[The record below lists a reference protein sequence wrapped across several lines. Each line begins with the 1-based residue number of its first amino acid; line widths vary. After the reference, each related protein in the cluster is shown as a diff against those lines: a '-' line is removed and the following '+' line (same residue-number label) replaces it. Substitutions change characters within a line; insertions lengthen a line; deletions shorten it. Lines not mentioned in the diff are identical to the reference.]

1 MWRVVIGRVNT
12 GQAVFAQ
19 IMAHI
24 PHWEFQRAYR
34 ACGARVPRSDALSP
48 WDHFLA
54 LCFAQLTFRQSLRDI
69 EACLRAQPGLA
80 YHLGFRGAIT
90 RSALA
95 RANEQRDWQP
105 WAMLARKLMPKVR
118 ALYQTEPTAL
128 DMDVPVIAIDSSL
141 IDLSLALCPWA
152 NFTGVKA
159 ALKLHTALDLRGPV
173 PAFVNVTSGEDSDMG
188 GLDNLPV
195 EPGAVYVM
203 DRGYIDFRRLRRL
216 ADQGAF
222 FVIRSRPDVRFYVR
236 ASRTV
241 ERTGTLRA
249 DQIVRFNG
257 TDVPDY
263 WPGDL
268 RRVTIYDA
276 EHARRLVFWT
286 NLWDVPAA
294 VVAEAYRQRW
304 RIELFFRWLKHGL
317 RIQTF
322 YGTSEN
328 AVRLQLW
335 ASICVYLAMA
345 SARKQLGITINLT
358 TFVQVLSLHALSKS
372 PVAELFAGNDTS
384 RAKFNTHNQ
393 LSFSDFN

>member
-1 MWRVVIGRVNT
+1 M
-12 GQAVFAQ
+12 
-19 IMAHI
+19 
-24 PHWEFQRAYR
+24 
-34 ACGARVPRSDALSP
+34 
-48 WDHFLA
+48 
-54 LCFAQLTFRQSLRDI
+54 
-69 EACLRAQPGLA
+69 
-80 YHLGFRGAIT
+80 IT

-118 ALYQTEPTAL
+118 ALYQLEPMAL
-128 DMDVPVIAIDSSL
+128 DLDVPVIAVDSSL

-159 ALKLHTALDLRGPV
+159 ALKLHAALDLRGPV
-173 PAFVNVTSGEDSDMG
+173 PAFINVTSGEDSDMG
-188 GLDNLPV
+188 GLDYLPV

-222 FVIRSRPDVRFYVR
+222 FVVRARPDVRFYVR
-236 ASRTV
+236 SSRIV
-241 ERTGTLRA
+241 DRSGPLRA

-257 TDVPDY
+257 TDVPQH

-268 RRVTIYDA
+268 RRVTLYDF
-276 EHARRLVFWT
+276 EHARRLILWT
-286 NLWDVPAA
+286 NLWDTSAA
-294 VVAEAYRQRW
+294 TITEAYRQRW
-304 RIELFFRWLKHGL
+304 QIELFFRWLKHGL

-322 YGTSEN
+322 YGTSDN

-345 SARKQLGITINLT
+345 TARKQLGISTNLT
-358 TFVQVLSLHALSKS
+358 TFVQVLSLHALSKT
-372 PVAELFAGNDTS
+372 PAAELFAVNDTS
-384 RAKFNTHNQ
+384 QSDIDIPNQ
-393 LSFSDFN
+393 LSFNDFN

>member
-1 MWRVVIGRVNT
+1 VVVIGGVNT

-19 IMAHI
+19 IMARI

-34 ACGARVPRSDALSP
+34 ACGARTPRSDALSP

-54 LCFAQLTFRQSLRDI
+54 LCFAQLTLRQSQRHI
-69 EACLRAQPGLA
+69 VACLRAQPGLA

-105 WAMLARKLMPKVR
+105 WALLARKLMPKVR

-128 DMDVPVIAIDSSL
+128 DLDVPVIAIDSSL

-159 ALKLHTALDLRGPV
+159 ALKLHAALDLRGPV
-173 PAFVNVTSGEDSDMG
+173 PAFVNVTSGEESDMG
-188 GLDNLPV
+188 GLDHLPV

-203 DRGYIDFRRLRRL
+203 DRGYVDFRRLRRL

-222 FVIRSRPDVRFYVR
+222 FVIRARPDVRFYVR

-241 ERTGTLRA
+241 DRSGSLRA
-249 DQIVRFNG
+249 DQIIRFNG
-257 TDVPDY
+257 TDVPDH

-268 RRVTIYDA
+268 RRVTIYDI
-276 EHARRLVFWT
+276 EHARRLAFWT

-304 RIELFFRWLKHGL
+304 QIELFFRWLKHGL

-322 YGTSEN
+322 YGTSDN

-335 ASICVYLAMA
+335 ASICAYLAMA
-345 SARKQLGITINLT
+345 TTRKQLGITTNLT
-358 TFVQVLSLHALSKS
+358 TFVQVLSLHALSKT
-372 PVAELFAGNDTS
+372 PVAELFAGYDTREAEHS
-384 RAKFNTHNQ
+384 SDNQ
-393 LSFSDFN
+393 LSFSDFK

>member
-1 MWRVVIGRVNT
+1 MNT
-12 GQAVFAQ
+12 GKAVFAQ
-19 IMAHI
+19 IMART

-34 ACGARVPRSDALSP
+34 ACGARALRSDALSS

-80 YHLGFRGAIT
+80 YRLGFRGAIT

-105 WAMLARKLMPKVR
+105 WARLARKLMPKVR
-118 ALYQTEPTAL
+118 TLYQTEPTAL

-173 PAFVNVTSGEDSDMG
+173 PAFVNVTAGEDSDMG
-188 GLDNLPV
+188 GLDHLPV

-203 DRGYIDFRRLRRL
+203 DRGYVDFRRLRRL

-222 FVIRSRPDVRFYVR
+222 FVIRARPDVRFYVR
-236 ASRTV
+236 ASRSV
-241 ERTGTLRA
+241 DRSGSLRA
-249 DQIVRFNG
+249 DQIIRFNG
-257 TDVPDY
+257 TDVPNH

-276 EHARRLVFWT
+276 EHARRLAFWT
-286 NLWDVPAA
+286 NLWDAPAV

-304 RIELFFRWLKHGL
+304 QIELFFRWLKHGL

-345 SARKQLGITINLT
+345 TARKQLGITTNLT
-358 TFVQVLSLHALSKS
+358 TFVQVLSLHALSKT
-372 PVAELFAGNDTS
+372 PVAELFAESDTS
-384 RAKFNTHNQ
+384 KAELDIHNQ
-393 LSFSDFN
+393 LSFSDFI

>member
-1 MWRVVIGRVNT
+1 MVVIGRVNT
-12 GQAVFAQ
+12 GHAVFAQ
-19 IMAHI
+19 IMARI

-34 ACGARVPRSDALSP
+34 ACAARAPRSDALSP

-95 RANEQRDWQP
+95 RANEHRDWQP

-118 ALYQTEPTAL
+118 ALYQTEPAAL
-128 DMDVPVIAIDSSL
+128 DLDVPVIAIDSSL

-159 ALKLHTALDLRGPV
+159 ALKLHAALDLRGPV
-173 PAFVNVTSGEDSDMG
+173 PAFVNVTSGEECDMS
-188 GLDNLPV
+188 GLDHLPV

-222 FVIRSRPDVRFYVR
+222 FVIRARSDVRFYVR

-241 ERTGTLRA
+241 DRSGSLRA
-249 DQIVRFNG
+249 DQIIRFNG
-257 TDVPDY
+257 TDVPDH

-268 RRVTIYDA
+268 RRVTIYDV
-276 EHARRLVFWT
+276 EHARRLAFWT

-304 RIELFFRWLKHGL
+304 QIELFFRWLKHGL

-322 YGTSEN
+322 YGTSDN

-345 SARKQLGITINLT
+345 TTRKQLGITTNLT
-358 TFVQVLSLHALSKS
+358 TFVQVLSLHALSKT
-372 PVAELFAGNDTS
+372 PVAELFVGNDTS
-384 RAKFNTHNQ
+384 KAEGGSDNQ
-393 LSFSDFN
+393 LSFSDFK

>member
-1 MWRVVIGRVNT
+1 VVVIGGVNT

-19 IMAHI
+19 IMARI

-34 ACGARVPRSDALSP
+34 ACGARTPRSDALSP

-80 YHLGFRGAIT
+80 YHLGFRGTIT

-95 RANEQRDWQP
+95 RANEQRDWRP

-128 DMDVPVIAIDSSL
+128 DLDVPVIAIDSSL

-159 ALKLHTALDLRGPV
+159 ALKLHAALDLRGPV
-173 PAFVNVTSGEDSDMG
+173 PAFVNVTSGEESDMG
-188 GLDNLPV
+188 GLDHLPV

-222 FVIRSRPDVRFYVR
+222 FVIRARPDVRFYVR
-236 ASRTV
+236 ASRPV
-241 ERTGTLRA
+241 DRSGSLRA
-249 DQIVRFNG
+249 DQIIRFNG
-257 TDVPDY
+257 TDVPDH

-276 EHARRLVFWT
+276 EHARRLAFWT

-294 VVAEAYRQRW
+294 IVAEAYRQRW
-304 RIELFFRWLKHGL
+304 QIELFFRWLKHGL

-322 YGTSEN
+322 YGTSDN

-335 ASICVYLAMA
+335 ASICAYLALA
-345 SARKQLGITINLT
+345 TARKQLGITTNLT
-358 TFVQVLSLHALSKS
+358 TFVQVLSLHALSKA
-372 PVAELFAGNDTS
+372 PIAELFAGNDTS
-384 RAKFNTHNQ
+384 STERDTHNQ
-393 LSFSDFN
+393 LSFSDFK

>member
-1 MWRVVIGRVNT
+1 M
-12 GQAVFAQ
+12 
-19 IMAHI
+19 
-24 PHWEFQRAYR
+24 
-34 ACGARVPRSDALSP
+34 
-48 WDHFLA
+48 
-54 LCFAQLTFRQSLRDI
+54 
-69 EACLRAQPGLA
+69 
-80 YHLGFRGAIT
+80 
-90 RSALA
+90 
-95 RANEQRDWQP
+95 
-105 WAMLARKLMPKVR
+105 
-118 ALYQTEPTAL
+118 
-128 DMDVPVIAIDSSL
+128 
-141 IDLSLALCPWA
+141 
-152 NFTGVKA
+152 
-159 ALKLHTALDLRGPV
+159 
-173 PAFVNVTSGEDSDMG
+173 
-188 GLDNLPV
+188 
-195 EPGAVYVM
+195 
-203 DRGYIDFRRLRRL
+203 
-216 ADQGAF
+216 
-222 FVIRSRPDVRFYVR
+222 
-236 ASRTV
+236 
-241 ERTGTLRA
+241 
-249 DQIVRFNG
+249 
-257 TDVPDY
+257 
-263 WPGDL
+263 
-268 RRVTIYDA
+268 TIYDA

>member
-1 MWRVVIGRVNT
+1 VISARVNT

-19 IMAHI
+19 IMARI

-34 ACGARVPRSDALSP
+34 TCGARTPRSDALSP

-118 ALYQTEPTAL
+118 ALYQNEPTAL
-128 DMDVPVIAIDSSL
+128 DLDVPVIAIDSSL

-159 ALKLHTALDLRGPV
+159 ALKLHAALDLRGPV
-173 PAFVNVTSGEDSDMG
+173 PAFVNVTSGEHSDMG
-188 GLDNLPV
+188 GLDHLPV

-203 DRGYIDFRRLRRL
+203 DRGYIDFRRLRHL

-222 FVIRSRPDVRFYVR
+222 FVIRARPDVRFYVR
-236 ASRTV
+236 ASRTID
-241 ERTGTLRA
+241 RTGSLRA
-249 DQIVRFNG
+249 DQIIRFNG
-257 TDVPDY
+257 TDVPDH

-268 RRVTIYDA
+268 RRVTLYDV
-276 EHARRLVFWT
+276 EHARRLAFWT

-304 RIELFFRWLKHGL
+304 QIELFFRWLKHGL
-317 RIQTF
+317 HIQTF
-322 YGTSEN
+322 YGTSDN

-345 SARKQLGITINLT
+345 TARKQLGITANLT
-358 TFVQVLSLHALSKS
+358 TFVQVLSLHALSKT
-372 PVAELFAGNDTS
+372 PVAELFADVDTS
-384 RAKFNTHNQ
+384 RPELDIHNQ
-393 LSFSDFN
+393 LSFSNFN

>member
-1 MWRVVIGRVNT
+1 MEIGRVNT

-19 IMAHI
+19 IMARI
-24 PHWEFQRAYR
+24 PHWEFQRAYLACEVAAPR
-34 ACGARVPRSDALSP
+34 ADALSP

-54 LCFAQLTFRQSLRDI
+54 LCFAQMTFRQSLRDI
-69 EACLRAQPGLA
+69 EACLRAQRGLA
-80 YHLGFRGAIT
+80 YHLGFRGTIT

-95 RANEQRDWQP
+95 RANEQRDWRP
-105 WAMLARKLMPKVR
+105 WALLARKLMPKVR
-118 ALYQTEPTAL
+118 ALYQTEQAAL
-128 DMDVPVIAIDSSL
+128 DLDVPVIAVDSSL

-159 ALKLHTALDLRGPV
+159 ALKLHAALDLRGPV
-173 PAFVNVTSGEDSDMG
+173 PAFVNVTSGEESDMG
-188 GLDNLPV
+188 GLDHLPV

-222 FVIRSRPDVRFYVR
+222 FVIRARPDVRFYVR
-236 ASRTV
+236 ASRPV
-241 ERTGTLRA
+241 AAGTSLRA
-249 DQIVRFNG
+249 DQIIRLNG
-257 TDVPDY
+257 TDAPEH

-268 RRVTIYDA
+268 RRVTLYDA
-276 EHARRLVFWT
+276 DNSRRLIFWS
-286 NLWDVPAA
+286 NLWSAPAT

-304 RIELFFRWLKHGL
+304 QIELFFRWLKHGL

-322 YGTSEN
+322 YGTSDN

-345 SARKQLGITINLT
+345 TARKQLGITTNLT
-358 TFVQVLSLHALSKS
+358 TFVQVLSLHALSKA
-372 PVAELFAGNDTS
+372 PIPELFKEIDTS
-384 RAKFNTHNQ
+384 EAGLSEANQ
-393 LSFSDFN
+393 LMFNDFK

>member
-1 MWRVVIGRVNT
+1 MVIDRVNT

-19 IMAHI
+19 IMARI

-34 ACGARVPRSDALSP
+34 ACGARAPRSDALSP
-48 WDHFLA
+48 WDHFLS

-118 ALYQTEPTAL
+118 ALYQTEPMAL
-128 DMDVPVIAIDSSL
+128 DLDVPVIAIDSSL

-159 ALKLHTALDLRGPV
+159 ALKLHAALDLRGPV
-173 PAFVNVTSGEDSDMG
+173 PAFVNVTSGEESDMG
-188 GLDNLPV
+188 GLDHLPV
-195 EPGAVYVM
+195 EPGSVYVM

-216 ADQGAF
+216 TDQGAF
-222 FVIRSRPDVRFYVR
+222 FVIRARPDVRFYVR

-241 ERTGTLRA
+241 DRSGSLRA
-249 DQIVRFNG
+249 DQIIRFNG
-257 TDVPDY
+257 SDVPDH

-268 RRVTIYDA
+268 RRVTIYDV
-276 EHARRLVFWT
+276 EHSRRLAFWT

-304 RIELFFRWLKHGL
+304 QIELFFRWLKHGL

-322 YGTSEN
+322 YGTSDN

-345 SARKQLGITINLT
+345 TTRKQLGITANLT

-372 PVAELFAGNDTS
+372 PVAELFAENDTS
-384 RAKFNTHNQ
+384 ETNDETHNQ
-393 LSFSDFN
+393 LSFSDFK

>member
-1 MWRVVIGRVNT
+1 MVVIGGVNT

-19 IMAHI
+19 IMARI

-34 ACGARVPRSDALSP
+34 ACGARTPRSDALSP

-90 RSALA
+90 RSTLA

-105 WAMLARKLMPKVR
+105 WALLARKLMPKVR

-128 DMDVPVIAIDSSL
+128 DLDVPVIAIDSSL

-159 ALKLHTALDLRGPV
+159 ALKLHAALDLRGPV
-173 PAFVNVTSGEDSDMG
+173 PAFVNVTSGEESDMG
-188 GLDNLPV
+188 GLDHLPV

-203 DRGYIDFRRLRRL
+203 DRGYVDFRRLRRL
-216 ADQGAF
+216 ADQGAS
-222 FVIRSRPDVRFYVR
+222 FVIRARPDVRFYVR

-241 ERTGTLRA
+241 DRSGSLRA
-249 DQIVRFNG
+249 DQIIRFNG
-257 TDVPDY
+257 TDVPDH

-268 RRVTIYDA
+268 RRVTIYDI
-276 EHARRLVFWT
+276 EHARRLAFWT

-304 RIELFFRWLKHGL
+304 QIELFFRWLKHGL

-322 YGTSEN
+322 YGTSDN

-335 ASICVYLAMA
+335 ASICAYLAMA
-345 SARKQLGITINLT
+345 TTRKQLGITTNLT
-358 TFVQVLSLHALSKS
+358 TFVQVLSLHALSKT
-372 PVAELFAGNDTS
+372 PVVELFAGNDTREAES
-384 RAKFNTHNQ
+384 SPDNQ
-393 LSFSDFN
+393 LSFSDFK

>member
-1 MWRVVIGRVNT
+1 MIGRMNT
-12 GQAVFAQ
+12 GSPVFAQ
-19 IMAHI
+19 IMAYI

-34 ACGARVPRSDALSP
+34 ACGSRAPRCDALSP

-69 EACLRAQPGLA
+69 EACLRAQPALA
-80 YHLGFRGAIT
+80 YHLGFRSTIT
-90 RSALA
+90 RSTLA

-105 WAMLARKLMPKVR
+105 WALLARKLMPKVR
-118 ALYQTEPTAL
+118 SLYQTEPSAL
-128 DMDVPVIAIDSSL
+128 ELDVPVIAIDSSL

-152 NFTGVKA
+152 NFTGAKA
-159 ALKLHTALDLRGPV
+159 ALKLHAALDLRGPV
-173 PAFVNVTSGEDSDMG
+173 PAFINVTTGEASDVG
-188 GLDNLPV
+188 GLDHLPV

-222 FVIRSRPDVRFYVR
+222 FVIRARPDVRFYVR
-236 ASRTV
+236 VSRAV
-241 ERTGTLRA
+241 DRSGLLRA

-257 TDVPDY
+257 TDVPQY

-268 RRVTIYDA
+268 RRVTLYDA
-276 EHARRLVFWT
+276 THARRLVLWT
-286 NLWDVPAA
+286 NLWDVPA
-294 VVAEAYRQRW
+294 VVIADAYRQRW
-304 RIELFFRWLKHGL
+304 QIELFFRWLKHGL

-345 SARKQLGITINLT
+345 SARKQLGITTNLT
-358 TFVQVLSLHALSKS
+358 TFVQVLSLHALSKT
-372 PVAELFAGNDTS
+372 PVTELFAENNTS
-384 RAKFNTHNQ
+384 GSTPSIHNQ
-393 LSFSDFN
+393 LLLKDFK

>member
-1 MWRVVIGRVNT
+1 VVVIGGVNT

-19 IMAHI
+19 IMARI

-34 ACGARVPRSDALSP
+34 ACGARTPRSDALSP

-105 WAMLARKLMPKVR
+105 WALLARKLMPKVR

-128 DMDVPVIAIDSSL
+128 DLDVPVIAIDSSL

-159 ALKLHTALDLRGPV
+159 ALKLHAALDLRGPV
-173 PAFVNVTSGEDSDMG
+173 PAFVNVTSGEESDMG
-188 GLDNLPV
+188 GLDHLPV

-222 FVIRSRPDVRFYVR
+222 FVIRARPDVRFYVR

-241 ERTGTLRA
+241 DRSGSLRA
-249 DQIVRFNG
+249 DQIIRFNG
-257 TDVPDY
+257 TDVPDH

-268 RRVTIYDA
+268 RRVTIYDI
-276 EHARRLVFWT
+276 EHARRLAFWT

-304 RIELFFRWLKHGL
+304 QIELFFRWLKPGL

-322 YGTSEN
+322 YGTSDN

-335 ASICVYLAMA
+335 ASICAYLAMA
-345 SARKQLGITINLT
+345 TTRKQLGITTNLT
-358 TFVQVLSLHALSKS
+358 TFVQVLSLHALSKT
-372 PVAELFAGNDTS
+372 PVVELFAGYDTREAEDS
-384 RAKFNTHNQ
+384 SDNQ
-393 LSFSDFN
+393 LSFSDFK